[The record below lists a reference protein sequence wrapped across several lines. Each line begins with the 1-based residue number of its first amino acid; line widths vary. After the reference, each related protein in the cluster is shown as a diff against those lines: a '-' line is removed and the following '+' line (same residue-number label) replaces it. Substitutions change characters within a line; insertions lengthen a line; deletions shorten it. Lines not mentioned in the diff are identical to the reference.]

1 MTIFKDTKRLAG
13 TLALCWFSAMPA
25 ASMAQLVLPANGQRL
40 TDVAFVP
47 QRLELLGVT
56 AYDAT
61 QLLSFA
67 WAHAASAGGTPTLK
81 ATADAMALMYREDG
95 YPLAEVSAE
104 ADAATGTLRW
114 RVTEGHVDAVE
125 VSEPRDGLAAA
136 VLARL
141 QPLTQKHPLRQADLE
156 RALALVDDMP
166 EVSMTSRLAP
176 SAQGSG
182 HTLHVNMVRTPRQG
196 WLGFDLVPLKP
207 GHAKRLIVQDQR
219 HGLLQPGDMLRLA
232 GVLTHEPSR
241 GNSAFGNLT
250 YRTPVGLDGN
260 YLEAI
265 AGNGRSVRDLSNI
278 PARSD
283 LRGLN
288 LSLAWGLPL
297 ARDLHGHTHLI
308 AALEHANA
316 TQRWAGQA
324 PESEA
329 TAVRA
334 YWVNANT
341 NDSSRLRQTSVV
353 LSAGQR
359 PSTPAGAALD
369 GERHFAHV
377 RAAHGLSGP
386 WTLGDTALT
395 YRLEGALQWSPYAL
409 PAVEKTTLGH
419 YPYLRGYAPAEVAG
433 DRGLGATYEV
443 VRRGSISQGMTS
455 VAPFGF
461 VSAGRVNSVAFGG
474 QQARGWTLAS
484 VGLGLRGVSSGGLSA
499 ETWVAVPLR
508 NGPLSRKGKAAF
520 FMTVGTQW

>member
-1 MTIFKDTKRLAG
+1 MTKFNNAKRLAG
-13 TLALCWFSAMPA
+13 ALTLCWLGAMPFA
-25 ASMAQLVLPANGQRL
+25 AVAQTLVTANGQRL
-40 TDVAFVP
+40 ADVAFTP
-47 QRLELLGVT
+47 QRFEVLGIT
-56 AYDAT
+56 AYDPT
-61 QLLSFA
+61 QLLTFA
-67 WAHAASAGGTPTLK
+67 WAHAASAGTVPTLK

-104 ADAATGTLRW
+104 ADTATGTARW

-125 VSEPRDGLAAA
+125 VSGPHDQLTKA

-141 QPLTQKHPLRQADLE
+141 QPLTQHKPLQQTDLE

-166 EVSMTSRLAP
+166 EVSMTSRLVP
-176 SAQGSG
+176 SAQGDG
-182 HTLHVNMVRTPRQG
+182 HTLQVTITRTPRQG
-196 WLGFDLVPLKP
+196 WLGFDVVPLKP

-219 HGLLQPGDMLRLA
+219 HGLVQPGDMLRLV

-241 GNSAFGNLT
+241 GNSAFGNVA
-250 YRTPVGLDGN
+250 YRAPIGVSGN

-265 AGNGRSVRDLSNI
+265 AGNGRSVRDLTNI

-288 LSLAWGLPL
+288 LSLAWGHPL

-308 AALEHANA
+308 AALEHADA
-316 TQRWAGQA
+316 TQRWAGQS
-324 PESEA
+324 PESKA

-334 YWVNANT
+334 YWVDAHANEE
-341 NDSSRLRQTSVV
+341 SRLRQTSVV
-353 LSAGQR
+353 LSVGQR
-359 PSTPAGAALD
+359 PATRAGAPAD
-369 GERHFAHV
+369 GERQFAHV
-377 RAAHGLSGP
+377 RAGYGLSGP

-395 YRLEGALQWSPYAL
+395 YRFEGALQWSPHAL
-409 PAVEKTTLGH
+409 PAVEKTVLGH

-433 DRGLGATYEV
+433 DRGLGATYELV
-443 VRRGSISQGMTS
+443 HRGSISQGMTP
-455 VAPFGF
+455 VVPFGF

-508 NGPLSRKGKAAF
+508 DGPLSRKGKAAF
-520 FMTVGTQW
+520 FMTVGIQW

>member
-1 MTIFKDTKRLAG
+1 MTEINNAKRLAG
-13 TLALCWFSAMPA
+13 ALTLCWFSAMPFA
-25 ASMAQLVLPANGQRL
+25 AAAQAVLPASGQRL
-40 TDVAFVP
+40 ADVTFAP
-47 QRLELLGVT
+47 QRFEVLGVT
-56 AYDAT
+56 AYDPT
-61 QLLSFA
+61 QLLTFA
-67 WAHAASAGGTPTLK
+67 WAHATSAGALPTLK

-104 ADAATGTLRW
+104 ADTATGTLRW
-114 RVTEGHVDAVE
+114 RVTEGYVDAVE
-125 VSEPRDGLAAA
+125 VSEPHDQLTKA
-136 VLARL
+136 VVARL
-141 QPLTQKHPLRQADLE
+141 QPLTQRQPLRQADLE

-166 EVSMTSRLAP
+166 EVSMTSRLVP
-176 SAQGSG
+176 SAQGDG
-182 HTLHVNMVRTPRQG
+182 HTLQVTITRTPRQG
-196 WLGFDLVPLKP
+196 WLGLDVVPLKP

-219 HGLLQPGDMLRLA
+219 HGLLQPGDMLRLV

-250 YRTPVGLDGN
+250 YRVPVGIGGN

-265 AGNGRSVRDLSNI
+265 AGNGRSVRDLSNV

-288 LSLAWGLPL
+288 LSLAWGHPL
-297 ARDLHGHTHLI
+297 TRDLHGHTHLI

-316 TQRWAGQA
+316 SQRWAGQA

-329 TAVRA
+329 TVVRA
-334 YWVNANT
+334 YWVNAHT
-341 NDSSRLRQTSVV
+341 NDRSQLRQTSVV
-353 LSAGQR
+353 LSVGQR
-359 PSTPAGAALD
+359 PATKAGAATD
-369 GERHFAHV
+369 GERQFAHV
-377 RAAHGLSGP
+377 RAGYGLSGP
-386 WTLGDTALT
+386 WMLGDTALT
-395 YRLEGALQWSPYAL
+395 QRLEGALQWSPHAL
-409 PAVEKTTLGH
+409 PAVEKTALGH
-419 YPYLRGYAPAEVAG
+419 YPYLRGYAPAEAAG

-474 QQARGWTLAS
+474 QQAKGWTLAS

-508 NGPLSRKGKAAF
+508 DGPLSRKGKAAF

>member
-1 MTIFKDTKRLAG
+1 MTTFNNTKRLAG
-13 TLALCWFSAMPA
+13 ALALCWFGLMPIA
-25 ASMAQLVLPANGQRL
+25 AAAQVVLPANGQRL
-40 TDVAFVP
+40 ADVAFAP
-47 QRLELLGVT
+47 QRFEVLGVT
-56 AYDAT
+56 AYDASH
-61 QLLSFA
+61 LLTFA
-67 WAHAASAGGTPTLK
+67 WAHAASAGAEPTLK
-81 ATADAMALMYREDG
+81 AIADVMALMYREDG

-104 ADAATGTLRW
+104 ADTVTGTLRW
-114 RVTEGHVDAVE
+114 RVTEGHVDAIE
-125 VSEPRDGLAAA
+125 VTEPHDQLKNA

-141 QPLTQKHPLRQADLE
+141 QPLTHRQPLRVADLE

-166 EVSMTSRLAP
+166 EVSMTSRLVP
-176 SAQGSG
+176 SAQGDG
-182 HTLHVNMVRTPRQG
+182 HTLQVTITRTPRQG
-196 WLGFDLVPLKP
+196 WLGFDVVPLKP
-207 GHAKRLIVQDQR
+207 GYSKRLIVQDQR
-219 HGLLQPGDMLRLA
+219 HGLVQAGDMLRLV
-232 GVLTHEPSR
+232 GVLTQEPSR

-250 YRTPVGLDGN
+250 YRTPMGVNGN

-265 AGNGRSVRDLSNI
+265 AGNGRSVRDLSNV

-288 LSLAWGLPL
+288 LSVAWGHPL
-297 ARDLHGHTHLI
+297 AQDLHGHTHLI

-316 TQRWAGQA
+316 TQRWADQA

-334 YWVNANT
+334 YWVNAHT
-341 NDSSRLRQTSVV
+341 NESSRLRQTSVV
-353 LSAGQR
+353 LSVGQR
-359 PSTPAGAALD
+359 PATKAGAATD
-369 GERHFAHV
+369 GERQFAHV
-377 RAAHGLSGP
+377 RAGYGLSGL

-395 YRLEGALQWSPYAL
+395 YRFEGALQWSPHAL
-409 PAVEKTTLGH
+409 PAVEKTALGH

-443 VRRGSISQGMTS
+443 VRRGSISQGMTA
-455 VAPFGF
+455 VVPFGF
-461 VSAGRVNSVAFGG
+461 VSAGRVNSVTHGG

-508 NGPLSRKGKAAF
+508 DGPLSRKGKAAF